1 MGLIEILT
9 IVFVVL
15 KLVGSIDW
23 TWWWVFSPMWIGYTV
38 ILAIYGGVY
47 RFTKRMSRT

>member
-15 KLVGSIDW
+15 KLIGTIAWS
-23 TWWWVFSPMWIGYTV
+23 WWWVFSPMWIGYPL
-38 ILAIYGGVY
+38 ILGIYGLIHWI
-47 RFTKRMSRT
+47 FKDAFRT